1 MSIRIYNTA
10 TRAKEDFA
18 PQQPPRVTMYN
29 CGPTVYDFFHVGNA
43 RNFVVVDAIRRH
55 LEHRGYQVKF
65 VQNFTD
71 VDDKI
76 INRANE
82 TGEAWDTLAKR
93 FTDAYFRNA
102 DALGVRR
109 ADVHPCATQHIPQQ
123 IRLVEQLI
131 DKGLGYSSGGDVYY
145 RVRAFSGYGELSGK
159 NVDDLQEGA
168 RVSVGE
174 QKEDALDFTLWKAAK
189 PGEPFWESP
198 WGKGRPGWHLECSAM
213 SMEHLGETIDIH
225 SGGVDLIFPH
235 HENERAQ
242 STGATGKQFVKYWL
256 HNGFLTIDKQKMSKS
271 LGNFFTIDQ
280 VLEKYDPATV
290 RFYLLSAHYR
300 HPLDYSE
307 VALEE
312 AKSATARIREA
323 VVTAEKLTGKKSKTS
338 APGEAIEQIARIL
351 AEFDESMDDDFN
363 TQRALGAVFEAVSL
377 LNEARQKLSGG
388 APAAAESADAFSSI
402 IHTLLE
408 RLGLDHLLFDS
419 SAAGQ
424 HELTGHL
431 IELLIRTRQL
441 AKENKQ
447 YKLADTVRD
456 ELATLGIRLQD
467 HPTGTIWLKD

>member
-18 PQQPPRVTMYN
+18 PQAPPRVSMYN

-55 LEHRGYQVKF
+55 LEYRGYQVKF

-82 TGEAWDTLAKR
+82 SGEAWDKLAKR

-109 ADVHPCATQHIPQQ
+109 ADVHPCATEHIPQQ
-123 IRLVEQLI
+123 IARVEQLI
-131 DKGLGYSSGGDVYY
+131 ERGLAYAKDGDVYY
-145 RVRAFSGYGELSGK
+145 RVRGFSGYGELSGK
-159 NVDDLQEGA
+159 NIDDLQEGA

-174 QKEDALDFTLWKAAK
+174 QKEDALDFALWKSAK

-198 WGKGRPGWHLECSAM
+198 WGNGRPGWHLECSAM
-213 SMEHLGETIDIH
+213 SMQHLGETIDIH

-242 STGATGKQFVKYWL
+242 SVGATGKPFVKYWL

-307 VALEE
+307 SALEE
-312 AKSATARIREA
+312 AKSATGRIREA
-323 VVTAEKLTGKKSKTS
+323 VTTAEKLLAGTAAGAA
-338 APGEAIEQIARIL
+338 APATENLARI
-351 AEFDESMDDDFN
+351 ERDFDEAMDDDFN
-363 TQRALGAVFEAVSL
+363 TQRALGLIFEAVTL
-377 LNEARQKLSGG
+377 LNEARQQMAKAAQG
-388 APAAAESADAFSSI
+388 AAEQVQAAISTI
-402 IHTLLE
+402 RRLLQ
-408 RLGLDHLLFDS
+408 RLGLDDLMFA
-419 SAAGQ
+419 SAAAGGQ
-424 HELTGHL
+424 DDLAEKL
-431 IELLIRTRQL
+431 IELLIRTRQV

-447 YKLADTVRD
+447 YKIADSVRD
-456 ELATLGIRLQD
+456 ELAALGIRLQD